1 MNVLIIGGTR
11 FVGYQLT
18 WRLIAGGHR
27 VTLLN
32 RGTTPDP
39 FEGRVD
45 RLVADRS
52 TPDFA
57 RVLAGRDFDAAVDF
71 ACYTGEDAEGA
82 IATLGGGRVG
92 HYIMIS
98 TGQVYLVR
106 ENAPRP
112 ARESDYA
119 GPLIPKPTD
128 DDDLKDW
135 IYGVEKRRAEDALIA
150 AGQTDN
156 FPATRLRI
164 PMVSG
169 ERDYYRR
176 AESYLVRILDG
187 GPVILPD
194 GGLHPTR
201 HVYSGAVV
209 RLIASILGDTQTFG
223 RGYNLAQTETPSLV
237 ELVTLMADLLGSPA
251 RLASIPATKLQAER
265 IRPAAISPFSGRW
278 MSFLDP
284 TLANTELGFDHEPPA
299 TYLDKIITTYL
310 NAPPDAP
317 PANYATRA
325 DEIRLASL

>member
-11 FVGYQLT
+11 FVGHQLT

-32 RGTTPDP
+32 RGTTADP

-45 RLVADRS
+45 RLIADRS

-57 RVLAGRDFDAAVDF
+57 RALAGREFDAAVDF
-71 ACYTGEDAEGA
+71 ACYTGEDATGA
-82 IATLGGGRVG
+82 VATLGGGRVG
-92 HYIMIS
+92 HYILIS

-106 ENAPRP
+106 EDAPRP
-112 ARESDYA
+112 ARESDYPGA
-119 GPLIPKPTD
+119 LIPKPTD
-128 DDDLKDW
+128 DADLKDW
-135 IYGVEKRRAEDALIA
+135 LYGVEKRRAEDTLII
-150 AGQTDN
+150 AGQSEN

-176 AESYLVRILDG
+176 VESYLVRILDG

-194 GGLHPTR
+194 GGFHHTR

-209 RLIASILGDTQTFG
+209 RLIASILGNPKTFG
-223 RGYNLAQTETPSLV
+223 QAYNLAQAETPTLV
-237 ELVTLMADLLGSPA
+237 ELVTLMADLLGSPT
-251 RLASIPATKLQAER
+251 RLASIPAVAIQAKG
-265 IRPAAISPFSGRW
+265 IDPAAISPFSGRW

-284 TLANTELGFDHEPPA
+284 TLARTELGFAHEPPA
-299 TYLDKIITTYL
+299 TYLDKIITNYL
-310 NAPPDAP
+310 NAPPGSP
-317 PANYATRA
+317 PPNYATRG
-325 DEIRLASL
+325 EELRLAAL